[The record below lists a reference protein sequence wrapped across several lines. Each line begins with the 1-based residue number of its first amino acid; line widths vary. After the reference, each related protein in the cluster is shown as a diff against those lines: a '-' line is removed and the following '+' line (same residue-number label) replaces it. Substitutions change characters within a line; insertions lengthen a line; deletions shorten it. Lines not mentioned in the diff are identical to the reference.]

1 MSAGKPKSRV
11 PITRPRAGATVS
23 PEINVTPLVDVV
35 LVLLIVFMVIAPQLE
50 HGERVELPS
59 VTQPDDAQKTA
70 SVDPVTVTLS
80 AAGTLYVEKEP
91 VSPEA
96 LEQKLAEVHAAAPER
111 KVVLKGDSTAPYG
124 KMRSL
129 FARVQKVGFPGCAL
143 LVEKQEPGKK
153 GSS

>member
-1 MSAGKPKSRV
+1 VKTTGKKPSLV
-11 PITRPRAGATVS
+11 PITRPAARASVL

-59 VTQPDDAQKTA
+59 VTKPDDAQKSA

-80 AAGTLYVEKEP
+80 SSGSLYVEREL
-91 VSPEA
+91 VSAET
-96 LEQKLAEVHAAAPER
+96 LDQKLAEVHAIAPER
-111 KVVLKGDSTAPYG
+111 KVVLKGDSTVPYG
-124 KMRSL
+124 KVRDV

-143 LVEKQEPGKK
+143 LVEKKEK
-153 GSS
+153 G